1 LSPKLPRIILNE
13 AKGLTVDFYLQRLHD
28 AITTVVRGMNLED
41 LTRHP
46 AGASP
51 EKLCA
56 AEVLEHLYL
65 TYTDTI
71 RGFERALNSGRP
83 MASSPTLKQR
93 VATTLVVGLGH
104 MPGGRQAPERTRPRG
119 ASAEK
124 VVADIGSRIVAMDE
138 LIARSEERHGKRTKL
153 LDHPMLG
160 PLTGKQW
167 RKFHWVHG
175 QHHVKQIQ
183 KLREWG
189 RG

>member
-1 LSPKLPRIILNE
+1 M
-13 AKGLTVDFYLQRLHD
+13 DFYLQRLHD
-28 AITTVVRGMNLED
+28 AITTAIHGMSAED

-51 EKLCA
+51 EKWCA

-71 RGFERALNSGRP
+71 RGFERSLKSGKTR
-83 MASSPTLKQR
+83 ASSPTLKQR

-104 MPGGRQAPERTRPRG
+104 MPGGREAPERTRPKG
-119 ASAEK
+119 ALAEK
-124 VVADIGSRIVAMDE
+124 VVADIGPRIVAMDE
-138 LIARSEERHGKRTKL
+138 LIARSEQRHGKRTKL
-153 LDHPMLG
+153 LDHPILG
-160 PLTGKQW
+160 PLTGTQW

-189 RG
+189 RA